1 MNYSTSNGTA
11 FSGVQVYV
19 DDIYIPR
26 TGSIT
31 GDNLVKDGSVELS
44 KKISAL
50 NATGFRILLLNP
62 QVIAE
67 THLFPLIRLKK
78 IRNQSLYLEIPFEVK
93 GCTFYKFNQ

>member
-1 MNYSTSNGTA
+1 M
-11 FSGVQVYV
+11 QVYV

-44 KKISAL
+44 KENL
-50 NATGFRILLLNP
+50 CPEATGFRILLLNP

-67 THLFPLIRLKK
+67 THLFPLIRLKE
-78 IRNQSLYLEIPFEVK
+78 NQEINH
-93 GCTFYKFNQ
+93 YI